1 MVKGPHG
8 FQEAKSNLNKTE
20 EKAVKEILK
29 LQNEIKSKEKDIL
42 DILNKNDLN
51 WLDVEQYEH
60 NKNVDKF
67 LKMEL
72 P

>member
-1 MVKGPHG
+1 MVTGNHG

-20 EKAVKEILK
+20 EKALEEILK

-42 DILNKNDLN
+42 DILKKNDLN
-51 WLDVEQYEH
+51 LLDIEQYEH
-60 NKNVDKF
+60 KKNVDK
-67 LKMEL
+67 LLNIKL